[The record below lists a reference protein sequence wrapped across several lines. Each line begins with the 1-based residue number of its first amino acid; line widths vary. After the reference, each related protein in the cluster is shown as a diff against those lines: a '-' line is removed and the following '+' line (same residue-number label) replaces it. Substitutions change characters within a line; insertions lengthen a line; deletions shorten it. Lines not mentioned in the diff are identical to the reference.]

1 MNLLQT
7 LLYGLIGG
15 LSDILPISAQ
25 AHSRLLTFLY
35 GQDGEPNLLRLI
47 VRMGVIAAL
56 YFNCHTHILKIL
68 RAYKLSRVPKR
79 RRRRPLDMSS
89 VMDLRLME
97 TMLLPLILGFIF
109 YRRLSALVST
119 MSILAA
125 VLLVNGVILYIP
137 QFLPGSNKSSL
148 HITPADG
155 ILMGLSA
162 TLSLIPG
169 ISCVGMVCSVG
180 AVRGVDRSYG
190 LNMALLLNMLVNV
203 GLAIY
208 DIIAIAGQGTGGF
221 GFSLLMTYLASG
233 VAAFGGT
240 LLAIALMKK
249 LATSRGFGVFAYYC
263 WGLSMLL
270 FILFLTV

>member
-7 LLYGLIGG
+7 LIYGLIGG
-15 LSDILPISAQ
+15 LSDILPISSQ
-25 AHSRLLTFLY
+25 AHSRLITFLY
-35 GQDGEPNLLRLI
+35 GQDSAPNLLRLI
-47 VRMGVIAAL
+47 VRMGIIAGL
-56 YFNCHTHILKIL
+56 YYNCHTHILKIL

-97 TMLLPLILGFIF
+97 TMLLPLIFGFLF
-109 YRRLSALVST
+109 YRRISALVS
-119 MSILAA
+119 ILSVWAA
-125 VLLVNGVILYIP
+125 VVLANGVILYIP

-155 ILMGLSA
+155 LLMGLGA
-162 TLSLIPG
+162 TVSLIPG
-169 ISCVGMVCSVG
+169 ISCVGTVCSVG
-180 AVRGVDRSYG
+180 AVRGVDRTYA

-208 DIIAIAGQGTGGF
+208 DVIAIIGQGISGF
-221 GFSLLMTYLASG
+221 GLSLLVTCLASG

-240 LLAIALMKK
+240 LLGIVIMKK
-249 LATSRGFGVFAYYC
+249 LAASRGFGVFAYYC
-263 WGLSMLL
+263 WGIAMLL